1 MRMTFDGVRIGVGS
15 SIFGTVAEF
24 ARRLSIADDANPDS
38 GSNVGAETCA
48 DEVDD
53 PGFPIT
59 EAEASLGRT
68 VELALSVI
76 W

>member
-1 MRMTFDGVRIGVGS
+1 MTLEGVRIGVGS
-15 SIFGTVAEF
+15 SIFGTGAEF
-24 ARRLSIADDANPDS
+24 ARRLSVPAN
-38 GSNVGAETCA
+38 VEAEPCA
-48 DEVDD
+48 DEVDV

-59 EAEASLGRT
+59 GAEASLGRT